1 MQPANQN
8 AAMGGVMMS
17 VPNQKGAMG
26 GALMQPTN
34 QGMRMTGA
42 PANST
47 TTMMSIGPTG
57 GVYMPMGCQGG
68 VLPSQANQGVPMG
81 GVMMQPANQNGGM
94 GGVMMQPANQMFNM
108 MYMPQQG
115 GFYVASPQTRP
126 SAQ

>member
-1 MQPANQN
+1 
-8 AAMGGVMMS
+8 
-17 VPNQKGAMG
+17 
-26 GALMQPTN
+26 MQPTN

-81 GVMMQPANQNGGM
+81 GVMMQPANQNGGKGGVMMQPANQNGGVMMQPANQNGGM

-115 GFYVASPQTRP
+115 GFYVASSQPQTRP